1 MKLKNRFSSLL
12 EHLMEIAELKNYT
25 LANELQYDV
34 SYISKWVSG
43 RMLPSAK
50 TDRTVL
56 QGISRCLVNHGSADG
71 VRKLMAEYQV
81 NNSEDLYGAI
91 YDNLV
96 AEYNYVRD
104 TQNDTGNTIAPDT
117 SFFPRL
123 NMPQF
128 LSKMRHPV
136 LRRVN
141 SLEIMSMM
149 DLMYMERD
157 YRLQIGSID
166 SRVQVQQFHFPD
178 VHLSMFIDI
187 NNDKLDHIYD
197 ITFLL
202 NMLTNMTHVDFQL
215 FGGKQAFGKAIF
227 AVKDE
232 FCISGMLTDSNHCMS
247 VTVSEDQENSNAMY
261 EYIRSL
267 CTRER
272 QLFVQVPMPQLLS
285 SNSYTQSV
293 LSTNQKLRIGHMTE
307 RFLPDDL
314 FEELIVQL
322 TPNHKEV
329 ITVDN
334 LRWIHTLT
342 NRSYGELPVQVI
354 FNSSAFSEFAV
365 SGNLNF
371 FDLNVKLTPEQ
382 RLRYVSHVRDLIRD
396 HENLA
401 VRMVHGRIISDFYYN
416 ADQCITLSDSS
427 ACVQLSTVGRNA
439 VYLINHAEMK
449 EAFVRYFDAV
459 WNYSSDVVMSDRQQI
474 LDYLE
479 HIMHQI
485 EMIARLSK

>member
-12 EHLMEIAELKNYT
+12 EHLMETAELKNYT

-56 QGISRCLVNHGSADG
+56 QGISRCLVNQGTADG
-71 VRKLMAEYQV
+71 IRKLMTDYQV
-81 NNSEDLYGAI
+81 NNSDDLSAAI

-128 LSKMRHPV
+128 LSKMHHPV

-141 SLEIMSMM
+141 SLDIMSMM

-157 YRLQIGSID
+157 YRLQLASID
-166 SRVQVQQFHFPD
+166 SRVQAQQFRYPD
-178 VHLSMFIDI
+178 VHFSMFIDI

-202 NMLTNMTHVDFQL
+202 NMLTNMTHIDFQL

-247 VTVSEDQENSNAMY
+247 VTVSEDQDNANAMY
-261 EYIRSL
+261 DYIRSL

-272 QLFVQVPMPQLLS
+272 QLLVQAPMPYLLMN
-285 SNSYTQSV
+285 NSYAQSI
-293 LSTNQKLRIGHMTE
+293 LSTNQKIRVGHMIE
-307 RFLPDDL
+307 RFLPSDL
-314 FEELIVQL
+314 FEELITQL
-322 TPNHKEV
+322 TPNHQEV
-329 ITVDN
+329 IPTED
-334 LRWIHTLT
+334 LRWLHILT
-342 NRSYGELPVQVI
+342 RRSFEELPIQII

-371 FDLNVKLTPEQ
+371 FDLSVKLTPAQ
-382 RLRYVSHVRDLIRD
+382 RLRYVAHIRDLVRDQ
-396 HENLA
+396 ENLA
-401 VRMVHGRIISDFYYN
+401 VRMVHGRMISDFHYN
-416 ADQCITLSDSS
+416 ANQCISLSDSAAS
-427 ACVQLSTVGRNA
+427 VRLSTIGQNA
-439 VYLINHAEMK
+439 LYLINHADMK
-449 EAFVRYFDAV
+449 EAFTRYFDAV
-459 WNYSSDVVMSDRQQI
+459 WNYSADVVMSDRRLI
-474 LDYLE
+474 VDYLE

-485 EMIARLSK
+485 EMIAKLSR